1 MKPKR
6 RLRLSI
12 SCERCR
18 RRKIKCD
25 RGQPCGNCIKRHV
38 ITECVYKKPLK
49 RKIKQGQRYKQ
60 ELFKELCRLRSENE
74 SLKHK
79 IMDNNRDYTLK
90 SSECAS
96 ANFDMLLVKDRLIFH
111 SVSTSR
117 LSILRGDSGLASMFN
132 EFSKATRK
140 PKLYSILTD
149 TDGLSIG
156 CPSGKESSSTFN
168 ANGERLNHQLASSIT
183 AYKLKHRGNLLT
195 PSNTGRNDLIHL
207 IQDKLPSPF
216 IIDALVQ
223 HFFNRVYYL
232 MPFIDETAFQSEL
245 KFSIYPMDHGKHSV
259 LNPKARTVFIVL
271 LLLVMRFSYI
281 AIPDGSVE
289 KITDESARIVVMSGI
304 KIEPEIVELA
314 RQLLFSQDGEFCI
327 FKRVTLS
334 SIQCLLYLHLYQAY
348 SSEINEDS
356 AENSIF
362 VNMLVQMSM
371 LIGLNR
377 DPDMFPTLIKDK
389 SIKIL
394 WRRIFYQIIWI
405 DTLNAFNFGGLPM
418 ISEGYYDVK
427 LPDLTEDEK
436 AAISLFEHKNMM
448 TLPPEKLKRLLLE
461 GEINNSITANHNL
474 CLLLHHMLSRVYR
487 IDTKI
492 EFGELMQFVDQ
503 LVLLKYQY
511 CPNIFSLYGAIGKGR
526 KKVDAIFSIPKSRL
540 LLTAAFVYMYINTF
554 AYLAFDIAKNAEDR
568 KQASGKASQSA
579 ICLFKLSYDLA
590 DSLSKSSTDH
600 SSQSILSL
608 LCGDLQ
614 NLIFVRIHSC
624 FERVQFW
631 FISRS
636 IREIDPMASPR
647 ILDEIE
653 HFYNLDDLAE
663 VKSWLLKDTAGLF
676 QSILNHFK
684 SYYSALSKLETRF
697 FIAWRNKVMVTFL
710 FTFIKRKCA
719 GMKDEKLESTLQ
731 GILRSKISINDNSR
745 IDIHGSNV
753 SGKIPRESMVAN
765 TTTNLQPT
773 FSSNLSTERSG
784 LSDNNNY
791 EPTLESFRDFDSQIS
806 DLFGGEYDLNSI
818 YGSDD
823 LVSLMGLNFE

>member
-1 MKPKR
+1 M
-6 RLRLSI
+6 
-12 SCERCR
+12 
-18 RRKIKCD
+18 
-25 RGQPCGNCIKRHV
+25 
-38 ITECVYKKPLK
+38 YKKPLK

-232 MPFIDETAFQSEL
+232 MPFIDGTAFQSEL

-289 KITDESARIVVMSGI
+289 KITDESARIVVMSGT

-356 AENSIF
+356 TENSIF

-436 AAISLFEHKNMM
+436 AAISLLEHKNMM

-511 CPNIFSLYGAIGKGR
+511 CPNIFSLYGPIGKGR

-554 AYLAFDIAKNAEDR
+554 A
-568 KQASGKASQSA
+568 
-579 ICLFKLSYDLA
+579 
-590 DSLSKSSTDH
+590 
-600 SSQSILSL
+600 
-608 LCGDLQ
+608 
-614 NLIFVRIHSC
+614 
-624 FERVQFW
+624 
-631 FISRS
+631 
-636 IREIDPMASPR
+636 
-647 ILDEIE
+647 
-653 HFYNLDDLAE
+653 
-663 VKSWLLKDTAGLF
+663 
-676 QSILNHFK
+676 
-684 SYYSALSKLETRF
+684 
-697 FIAWRNKVMVTFL
+697 
-710 FTFIKRKCA
+710 
-719 GMKDEKLESTLQ
+719 
-731 GILRSKISINDNSR
+731 
-745 IDIHGSNV
+745 
-753 SGKIPRESMVAN
+753 
-765 TTTNLQPT
+765 
-773 FSSNLSTERSG
+773 
-784 LSDNNNY
+784 
-791 EPTLESFRDFDSQIS
+791 
-806 DLFGGEYDLNSI
+806 
-818 YGSDD
+818 
-823 LVSLMGLNFE
+823 